1 MFIHQVTGYN
11 YDATQYL
18 MALSLFVLI
27 LNLLQKKK
35 LSLRDL
41 ALLITI
47 YIFFLIT
54 KLSYEPMLFLV
65 FVIPRNK
72 IAFSFLEYVKKVSFI
87 LITIVSGYVLFKFSF
102 FISSSGY
109 THHPKEVNPLAQLQY
124 ILQNPINYL
133 SIFVQSSVRLAK
145 FHMQGIIGIFGWLD
159 YSMDWWVY
167 LMFVCF
173 FLCLVYAI
181 KPNKKEQ
188 LQLWQILLIPVSL
201 FLTYAFMMTI
211 FYLNWKTVGSSVI
224 DGTQGRYFIVFTPF
238 VLYFLIHLK
247 NYLVHNS
254 KFRFPDII
262 PIQSIIGNNPLILK
276 IGSVLISS
284 LVVHNIVMAIIKRYY

>member
-1 MFIHQVTGYN
+1 MFIHQITGYN

-47 YIFFLIT
+47 NILFLIT
-54 KLSYEPMLFLV
+54 KLSYEPMLLLV
-65 FVIPRNK
+65 FVIPYNK
-72 IAFSFLEYVKKVSFI
+72 IASSFLEYIKKVSFI
-87 LITIVSGYVLFKFSF
+87 LIPIVFCYILFKLSF

-109 THHPKEVNPLAQLQY
+109 THHPKGINPIAQMQY
-124 ILQNPINYL
+124 ILHNPIHYL
-133 SIFVQSSVRLAK
+133 FTFIQSSIRLAK

-167 LMFVCF
+167 LMFICF
-173 FLCLVYAI
+173 FLCMVYAI
-181 KPNKKEQ
+181 KPGKKDQ

-224 DGTQGRYFIVFTPF
+224 DGTQGRYFIVFVPF
-238 VLYFLIHLK
+238 IVYSLIQLK
-247 NYLVHNS
+247 YYIKAPKMFH
-254 KFRFPDII
+254 F
-262 PIQSIIGNNPLILK
+262 GNKLLLQFTLKKNLMILK
-276 IGSVLISS
+276 IGCVLLLS
-284 LVVHNIVMAIIKRYY
+284 LVLQNIIMAIIKRYY

>member
-1 MFIHQVTGYN
+1 MFIHQITGYN

-18 MALSLFVLI
+18 TALSLFVLI

-47 YIFFLIT
+47 NILFLIT
-54 KLSYEPMLFLV
+54 KLSYEPMLLLV
-65 FVIPRNK
+65 FVIPYNK
-72 IAFSFLEYVKKVSFI
+72 IASSFLEYIKKVSFI
-87 LITIVSGYVLFKFSF
+87 LIAIVFCYILFKLSF

-109 THHPKEVNPLAQLQY
+109 THHPKGINPIAQMQY
-124 ILQNPINYL
+124 ILHNPIHYL
-133 SIFVQSSVRLAK
+133 FTFIQSSIRLTK
-145 FHMQGIIGIFGWLD
+145 FHTQGIIGIFGWLD

-167 LMFVCF
+167 LMFICF
-173 FLCLVYAI
+173 FLCMVYAI
-181 KPNKKEQ
+181 KPGKKDQ